1 MALKP
6 IMVETTGCG
15 ETEPLLVI
23 HGGAGKRLHPDTPEK
38 QARADAAMRRAL
50 DAGMAKLQAGSRPS
64 RP

>member
-38 QARADAAMRRAL
+38 QARADAAMRRA
-50 DAGMAKLQAGSRPS
+50 
-64 RP
+64 